1 MGAHGM
7 GAPWKPDLG
16 LKTTSTTAC
25 SASSFLSWAC
35 LGPYTAARTLEES
48 CVHLAEPSARFRRPR
63 SHARPLFERGSVPSS
78 AWRRAAAASVGE
90 RTVIGPAAGLEPSQA
105 IKTMGRRQA
114 CPLSQSLELT
124 LVNGPVCAGAMAMAA
139 NRRSRSTEGMRV
151 TLETAACCL
160 RLGHTGD
167 KPDACTSCSTTI

>member
-1 MGAHGM
+1 MELHAPPHSASSNRGQDILHDGGRDACEGPHGRMHGA

-63 SHARPLFERGSVPSS
+63 SHARLLFERGSVPSS

-114 CPLSQSLELT
+114 CPLSQCSDLT
-124 LVNGPVCAGAMAMAA
+124 LTVNGPVCGI
-139 NRRSRSTEGMRV
+139 
-151 TLETAACCL
+151 
-160 RLGHTGD
+160 GD
-167 KPDACTSCSTTI
+167 GDGGQTKI